1 MALKTTSRIVR
12 GRQQKIKS
20 LVARLALMICAKKN
34 PSLYK
39 RYELQRSKYLQLK
52 MMVIKKNTPAAIMA
66 ARKLLSGAGA
76 SQDKK

>member
-12 GRQQKIKS
+12 GRQMKVKS
-20 LVARLALMICAKKN
+20 LVARLAIMICAKKN

-52 MMVIKKNTPAAIMA
+52 MMCIKKYTPLAIA
-66 ARKLLSGAGA
+66 SARKLLSSPSA
-76 SQDKK
+76 SQEKK